1 VRPQVRPH
9 ASEVRTNVNKIVDNI
24 ALALLPCRSKRLK
37 AMSEKIVRL
46 REKPR
51 ARPTQRK
58 SGARLRPT
66 FADLLNTLRQRIARQ
81 EVPPGAKLREHELAS
96 EFGVP
101 RTRIREVF
109 GALESRGLIERIPNR
124 GAVVMR
130 LDSDQVFQLYD
141 VREVLEGL
149 CVRLAT
155 ENVAPESWQDL
166 VEHFRGP
173 MAGFVRNGDFEAY
186 IAGYERLRQ
195 RVIEAARNVVVA
207 QMLDTIYE
215 KTNVVIRRIIILP
228 GRAEVGLR
236 EHQAVLAAMR
246 RGDAN
251 EAERLKRQ
259 NLRSAKETL
268 MRFRSYVL

>member
-1 VRPQVRPH
+1 M
-9 ASEVRTNVNKIVDNI
+9 
-24 ALALLPCRSKRLK
+24 
-37 AMSEKIVRL
+37 MSDKVVRL
-46 REKPR
+46 RQKPKTSPER
-51 ARPTQRK
+51 R
-58 SGARLRPT
+58 SGARRRPLST
-66 FADLLNTLRQRIARQ
+66 ADVLDSLRQRIARQ
-81 EVPPGAKLREHELAS
+81 EVPPGSKLREHELAE

-130 LDSDQVFQLYD
+130 LDSGHVFQLYD

-149 CVRLAT
+149 CARLAT
-155 ENVAPESWQDL
+155 QNVPPESWQDL
-166 VEHFRGP
+166 VDHFHGP
-173 MAGFVRNGDFEAY
+173 MTKYVREGDFDAF
-186 IAGYERLRQ
+186 IVGYEHLRQ
-195 RVIEAARNVVVA
+195 RIIEAARNVVVA
-207 QMLDTIYE
+207 QMLDSIYE

-246 RGDAN
+246 RGDAA
-251 EAERLKRQ
+251 EAEQLKRR

-268 MRFRSYVL
+268 MRFRNYVL

>member
-1 VRPQVRPH
+1 MPGKV
-9 ASEVRTNVNKIVDNI
+9 
-24 ALALLPCRSKRLK
+24 
-37 AMSEKIVRL
+37 VRL
-46 REKPR
+46 REKPKGR
-51 ARPTQRK
+51 ATPRGGSRRSRP
-58 SGARLRPT
+58 SAGEVLDALR
-66 FADLLNTLRQRIARQ
+66 RRIARQ
-81 EVPPGAKLREHELAS
+81 EVPPGAKLREHELAN

-130 LDSDQVFQLYD
+130 LDSAHVFQLYD

-155 ENVAPESWQDL
+155 ENVAAESWQDL
-166 VEHFRGP
+166 IDHFRGP
-173 MAGFVRNGDFEAY
+173 MVGYVRDGDFDAY

-207 QMLDTIYE
+207 QMLDSIYE

-228 GRAEVGLR
+228 GRAEVGLG

-246 RGDAN
+246 RGDAA

-268 MRFRSYVL
+268 MRFRTYVL

>member
-1 VRPQVRPH
+1 MPERV
-9 ASEVRTNVNKIVDNI
+9 
-24 ALALLPCRSKRLK
+24 
-37 AMSEKIVRL
+37 VRL
-46 REKPR
+46 RERPKARPDHRRGAQR
-51 ARPTQRK
+51 ARP
-58 SGARLRPT
+58 SAVEVL
-66 FADLLNTLRQRIARQ
+66 DTLRQRIARQ
-81 EVPPGAKLREHELAS
+81 EIPPGSKLREHDLAD

-109 GALESRGLIERIPNR
+109 GTLESRGLIERIPNR

-130 LDSDQVFQLYD
+130 LDFAHVFQLYD

-155 ENVAPESWQDL
+155 ENVPPESWQDL
-166 VEHFRGP
+166 VDHFRGP
-173 MAGFVRNGDFEAY
+173 MAKYVREGDFDAF
-186 IAGYERLRQ
+186 ITGYERLRQ
-195 RVIEAARNVVVA
+195 RIIEAARNVVVA
-207 QMLDTIYE
+207 QMLDSIYE
-215 KTNVVIRRIIILP
+215 KTNVIIRRIIILP

-246 RGDAN
+246 RGDAA
-251 EAERLKRQ
+251 EAEQLKRQ

>member
-1 VRPQVRPH
+1 MPLTYRLLGSHPR
-9 ASEVRTNVNKIVDNI
+9 
-24 ALALLPCRSKRLK
+24 LATMP
-37 AMSEKIVRL
+37 EKVVRL
-46 REKPR
+46 RQKPR
-51 ARPTQRK
+51 LRTAHRGGGPKGRPT
-58 SGARLRPT
+58 T
-66 FADLLNTLRQRIARQ
+66 ADLLDTLRQRIARQ
-81 EVPPGAKLREHELAS
+81 DVPPGAKLREHELAN

-109 GALESRGLIERIPNR
+109 GALESRGLIERVPNR

-155 ENVAPESWQDL
+155 ANVAPESWQHL

-173 MAGFVRNGDFEAY
+173 MAGFIREGNFDAY
-186 IAGYERLRQ
+186 IAGYERMRQ
-195 RVIEAARNVVVA
+195 SVIEAAHNVVVA
-207 QMLDTIYE
+207 QMLDSIYE

-246 RGDAN
+246 RGDAD
-251 EAERLKRQ
+251 EAEHLKRR

-268 MRFRSYVL
+268 MRFRAYVL